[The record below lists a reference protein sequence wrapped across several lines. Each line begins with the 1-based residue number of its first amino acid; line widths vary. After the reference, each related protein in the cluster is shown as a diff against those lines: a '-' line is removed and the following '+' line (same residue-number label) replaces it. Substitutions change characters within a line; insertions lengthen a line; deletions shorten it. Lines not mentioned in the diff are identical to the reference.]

1 MIRSIGAVLA
11 GVATA
16 FVLILAV
23 EKLGHL
29 IYPPPAGLDFSD
41 PEAIRP
47 YMATLPFLALLF
59 PMIAWV
65 VGTFAG
71 TLTACKIGT
80 ANPLAFAAIVGGLV
94 LAGTIANL
102 IVIPHPVWFSA
113 VSLVAIVAAAW
124 VALQIA
130 TSSERA
136 DTESPAD
143 D

>member
-1 MIRSIGAVLA
+1 MIRSTGAVLA

-16 FVLILAV
+16 FVLILAI

-29 IYPPPAGLDFSD
+29 IYPPPADLDFSD

-130 TSSERA
+130 APSERA

>member
-1 MIRSIGAVLA
+1 MAKNVAAAIA
-11 GVATA
+11 GIITA
-16 FVLILAV
+16 FVMIMLI
-23 EKLGHL
+23 EKLGHI
-29 IYPPPAGLDFSD
+29 IYPPPPDLDFSD
-41 PEAIRP
+41 PEVMRP
-47 YMATLPFLALLF
+47 YIATLPFLALLF

-71 TLTACKIGT
+71 TVLACKIGT
-80 ANPLAFAAIVGGLV
+80 ANPLAFAAVVGGLV

-102 IVIPHPVWFSA
+102 IVIKHPLWFSLL
-113 VSLVAIVAAAW
+113 SLIAIIASAW
-124 VALQIA
+124 IALQIA